1 MESLDISKQEW
12 KIMHLLW
19 ENPAQTMTQ
28 ITKLLEG
35 QKGFSKNVVIT
46 YLKRLEEKGAVY
58 YERGAKAKQYFPKIT
73 QDEAEQKEILS
84 FLDKV
89 FHGNAGMLV
98 NTMVKDEIIS
108 EEEVMQLYKLLHG
121 EKND

>member
-19 ENPAQTMTQ
+19 ENPPQTITQ

-73 QDEAEQKEILS
+73 QEILS

>member
-1 MESLDISKQEW
+1 
-12 KIMHLLW
+12 MHLLW
-19 ENPAQTMTQ
+19 ENPPQTITQ

-89 FHGNAGMLV
+89 FMETQGCL
-98 NTMVKDEIIS
+98 
-108 EEEVMQLYKLLHG
+108 
-121 EKND
+121 

>member
-1 MESLDISKQEW
+1 MESLDISKQEG

-19 ENPAQTMTQ
+19 ENPPQTITQ

-73 QDEAEQKEILS
+73 QDEADTL
-84 FLDKV
+84 
-89 FHGNAGMLV
+89 
-98 NTMVKDEIIS
+98 IS
-108 EEEVMQLYKLLHG
+108 G
-121 EKND
+121 